1 MSPLLSPLSYGP
13 GAGAAIAPDLATI
26 LAEQGGEKAPKMAR
40 GPAEGGFCGVP
51 SQAALGSSSGE
62 GEED

>member
-51 SQAALGSSSGE
+51 SQAALG
-62 GEED
+62 